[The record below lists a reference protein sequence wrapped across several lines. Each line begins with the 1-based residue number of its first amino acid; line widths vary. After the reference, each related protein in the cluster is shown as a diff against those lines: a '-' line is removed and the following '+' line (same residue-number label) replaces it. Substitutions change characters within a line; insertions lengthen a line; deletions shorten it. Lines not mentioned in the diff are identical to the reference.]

1 MQTQIQITCTQKKF
15 VKNFEI
21 KNLGKYHD
29 LYVQIDTLLLA
40 DVFNKFGNMCLDPAH
55 FLSSPGF
62 SWQPLLRRTKIKL
75 YLLTDVDMF
84 LMVEKGIKDRICNG
98 IH

>member
-21 KNLGKYHD
+21 KNLGKYHN
-29 LYVQIDTLLLA
+29 LYVPIDTLLLA
-40 DVFNKFGNMCLDPAH
+40 DVFNNFGNMCLDPAH

-62 SWQPLLRRTKIKL
+62 LWQPLLRRTKIKL

-84 LMVEKGIKDRICNG
+84 LMVEKGIEGRICNG